1 MPEKST
7 GTPGKSSAMPGKST
21 EMQVK
26 LSGISGEILRN
37 DR

>member
-1 MPEKST
+1 MPEKTT